1 MKFLLSIVCFLGL
14 STGAFA
20 QDFSL
25 GLSMVTLSPTL
36 STVAIFGD
44 SSESSG
50 TTALVSL
57 ASSYGTIESK
67 GVNAKNE
74 LREEGA
80 MVVDLLVNGQEVEL
94 KKFKTLSA
102 MIADLKTNEVTRL
115 EIEEAAS
122 KAEVSFEVM
131 ALKAIMIATEF

>member
-1 MKFLLSIVCFLGL
+1 
-14 STGAFA
+14 
-20 QDFSL
+20 
-25 GLSMVTLSPTL
+25 MVTLSPTL

-57 ASSYGTIESK
+57 ASSDDSIESK

-80 MVVDLLVNGQEVEL
+80 IVVDLLVNGQEVKL
-94 KKFKTLSA
+94 KNFKTLSA